1 MTNIVIVDID
11 GTLSD
16 ASERAEKYLYK
27 EPKDWDKFYDA
38 CGSDKPIQEIVDL
51 VCALSDSYGIVFCT
65 GRRRSTNDA
74 TRQWLRD
81 NLKTFRYSRK
91 QILSVGKWSEINDA
105 RFYIATEDYL
115 FMPTMLEPGKIF
127 FSNPIAWDKV
137 TNENY
142 KYLRFVLE
150 EIVKNNVTLAV
161 REVKD
166 NASIRKGTNP

>member
-16 ASERAEKYLYK
+16 ASERAEKYLSK

-81 NLKTFRYSRK
+81 NLKTFRYSRSGVMGLP
-91 QILSVGKWSEINDA
+91 ILYRNDGDT
-105 RFYIATEDYL
+105 RHDT
-115 FMPTMLEPGKIF
+115 
-127 FSNPIAWDKV
+127 
-137 TNENY
+137 
-142 KYLRFVLE
+142 
-150 EIVKNNVTLAV
+150 IVKPELLDEYLQQHPDYRVAFILEDRNSMVKKW
-161 REVKD
+161 RELGFKCLQVAD
-166 NASIRKGTNP
+166 GDF